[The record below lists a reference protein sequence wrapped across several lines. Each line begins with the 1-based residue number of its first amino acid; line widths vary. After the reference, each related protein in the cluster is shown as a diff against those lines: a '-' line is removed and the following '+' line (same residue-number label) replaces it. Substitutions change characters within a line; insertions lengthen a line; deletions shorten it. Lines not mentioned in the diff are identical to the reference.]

1 MEELSLDLIFH
12 NIYGKISKVLVNKSL
27 KLRIHSRLD
36 RNQSKLSVCTG
47 YSAYNAMSTY
57 RNAHKKERHIV
68 ILGFLCR
75 FQKKTAEK
83 LLPWQKKVLL
93 LCSFSKNCYWVGT
106 VQCRIFFWIYIEMGI
121 KMCHSFYVHF
131 GRHHMLS

>member
-12 NIYGKISKVLVNKSL
+12 NNFWLNVKSFSKQNC
-27 KLRIHSRLD
+27 KLRIHSKLD

-75 FQKKTAEK
+75 KKFCYFALFLKIVTE
-83 LLPWQKKVLL
+83 WGR
-93 LCSFSKNCYWVGT
+93 CSVGSFLNLHKNGN
-106 VQCRIFFWIYIEMGI
+106 
-121 KMCHSFYVHF
+121 KMCRSFYVHF